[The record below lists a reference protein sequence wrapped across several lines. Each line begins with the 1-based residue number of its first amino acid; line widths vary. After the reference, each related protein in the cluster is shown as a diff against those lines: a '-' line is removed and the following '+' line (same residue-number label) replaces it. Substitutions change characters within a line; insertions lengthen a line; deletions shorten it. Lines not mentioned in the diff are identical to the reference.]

1 MIKTQVI
8 LFTIILC
15 IYLVLAGL
23 GLRCC
28 AGFSLVLES
37 RGYSLPA
44 ILRLLVAVASLV
56 AEHGLWVT
64 WASVVVVSRLQSTGS
79 IVVAHGLSCPMAC
92 GLFLD
97 QGSNPC
103 LLHW

>member
-15 IYLVLAGL
+15 IYLVSAGL

-28 AGFSLVLES
+28 AGLSLVLES
-37 RGYSLPA
+37 RGYSLA
-44 ILRLLVAVASLV
+44 AVLRLLVAVASLV

-64 WASVVVVSRLQSTGS
+64 WASVVVVSRL
-79 IVVAHGLSCPMAC
+79 
-92 GLFLD
+92 
-97 QGSNPC
+97 
-103 LLHW
+103 